1 MFQSVLQE
9 SPSPSRDAQWFG
21 LTQDFLHNAVT
32 YGKIIIS
39 ETFIPTRSKTIPPV
53 SSNNS
58 GDECYEVYIH
68 KGILY
73 KLYLDTQKNFGSTHH
88 AMKVAS
94 NEMKGLRSLL
104 KCSIA
109 GLYFPF
115 SIQIDFQGF
124 RLLAQ
129 SGIVLQV
136 LLLSRHLHLKLIMQF
151 CPSMTQE
158 PSPTARVTAA
168 QFITTSRN
176 LTQR

>member
-1 MFQSVLQE
+1 MSVTDCAFSYRTEHEQANSLDWNVMFQSILQE

-39 ETFIPTRSKTIPPV
+39 ETFIPTRSKTIPPI
-53 SSNNS
+53 SNNNS

-73 KLYLDTQKNFGSTHH
+73 KLYLDAQKNFGSTHH

-94 NEMKGLRSLL
+94 NEMKGLRSLF
-104 KCSIA
+104 KCGIA

-129 SGIVLQV
+129 SGTNSHFQWRC
-136 LLLSRHLHLKLIMQF
+136 SSTR
-151 CPSMTQE
+151 S
-158 PSPTARVTAA
+158 
-168 QFITTSRN
+168 
-176 LTQR
+176 